1 MNQIGYGTQPDDKY
15 RLPTQMGAIDELSSH
30 ESEEATDILPPS
42 CAPQGFLNF

>member
-15 RLPTQMGAIDELSSH
+15 RLPMQMGAIDELSSH
-30 ESEEATDILPPS
+30 ESEEADILPPS